1 MTNEPGHFQKV
12 ITKVGNFLIGITIG
26 LVAILLIVLLT
37 FKRVPVLEA
46 INYALVL
53 TIASI
58 PVGLPTVL
66 SVTMAVGA
74 KQLAKKQVLLLLI
87 LLCYCFY

>member
-1 MTNEPGHFQKV
+1 MNK
-12 ITKVGNFLIGITIG
+12 IGNFLIGIT
-26 LVAILLIVLLT
+26 LVLVIILLIVLLT
-37 FKRVPVLEA
+37 AKDFGVLKA

-74 KQLAKKQVLLLLI
+74 KELAKKQVYNFNNSI
-87 LLCYCFY
+87 VTFSCF

>member
-1 MTNEPGHFQKV
+1 MIN
-12 ITKVGNFLIGITIG
+12 KVGNFLIGITIG

-37 FKRVPVLEA
+37 YKKVAVLEA

-74 KQLAKKQVLLLLI
+74 KELAKKQVK
-87 LLCYCFY
+87 